1 MEERV
6 ADRYYELNSK
16 FLLSKDLHPSG
27 NPVDDIDM
35 AELISI
41 NKNAEEEAEAHQDD
55 WKDFGYREV
64 DNSSL
69 IEDLFSNFE
78 K

>member
-6 ADRYYELNSK
+6 TERYYELNSK
-16 FLLSKDLHPSG
+16 FLLSKDLHPTV
-27 NPVDDIDM
+27 NPVEDIDM
-35 AELISI
+35 EELISI
-41 NKNAEEEAEAHQDD
+41 NKNAEAEAEAHQDD